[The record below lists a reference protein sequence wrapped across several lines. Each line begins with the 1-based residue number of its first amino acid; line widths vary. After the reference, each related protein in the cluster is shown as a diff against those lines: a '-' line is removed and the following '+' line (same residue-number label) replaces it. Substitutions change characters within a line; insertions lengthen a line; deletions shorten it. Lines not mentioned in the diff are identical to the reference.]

1 MDGDGILTK
10 VLAEV
15 PEIFDLASTCF
26 NEVIDNELLL
36 LYLSIGLIGAGL
48 AVFRKMRRTVRG

>member
-10 VLAEV
+10 VLGEV